1 MSYSMKIMPI
11 YNRFQNI
18 TPIEQNIFDY
28 NYKNYNKNQ
37 IQQNKSLIKNNS
49 LSYMTFQE
57 NSFRPNQAS
66 INQISLTSPNITPI
80 NDNTQPI
87 RIIKKSFKR
96 QQLLPKGMQYSY
108 YQTNINNNLENKL
121 KYGSN
126 KVSNLFNLYKI
137 NVLDDSKNDFN
148 ALENKPIEEIVSSI
162 NENIDSKK
170 NSNIFLKFPLLS
182 TEGEKIFSSNVDKNM
197 DKFIHSNYFKY
208 IENFPRTNEIVD
220 INNNTDI
227 LLSKNSDLNSEIKKP
242 LENKLFHS
250 VNNFTKFYLNNNNYI
265 EENNEINN
273 EINNNIRID
282 INKKNKNV
290 KYKENS
296 NNFYFI
302 NNNANNKD
310 YFNIYNGYDNKNNI
324 ANNYNINNNT
334 MPIQFFKV
342 NKIRKELEPESNF
355 NLSEFIKLNLIGR
368 GGEGVIYSVKWV
380 KNNKKYA
387 LKKGIILTLESLKSK
402 QDEIKMLK
410 CFMQNSGNDGIIK
423 IYGEKCILTN
433 NGFYD
438 FYEIME
444 FAEKDWE
451 QEIINRGQYQ
461 LFYSENELL
470 TIMGQIVKTFA
481 LLQKNHITHR
491 DIKPQNI
498 MLVKG
503 RFKISDF
510 GNSRLLKREGYCVQR
525 IRGSE
530 MFMSPVMFKGLHSNK
545 VQVKH
550 NTYKSDVFSLGMCF
564 LLAASLSYNPLNVI
578 RELYDMNAIYNV
590 IYSHLGNRYSQNVLK
605 ILLSML
611 QVKEKIRPDFIE
623 LESLFP
629 QLYIMK

>member
-1 MSYSMKIMPI
+1 MPI

-18 TPIEQNIFDY
+18 TPIEPNIIDY
-28 NYKNYNKNQ
+28 NCKNYNKNQ
-37 IQQNKSLIKNNS
+37 IQQNQPFIKNNS
-49 LSYMTFQE
+49 LSNMAFQE
-57 NSFRPNQAS
+57 NSFRPNIVS
-66 INQISLTSPNITPI
+66 INQLSLTSQNITSI
-80 NDNTQPI
+80 NDNTQPL

-96 QQLLPKGMQYSY
+96 QQLLPKGMKYSY
-108 YQTNINNNLENKL
+108 SQTDINNLENKL
-121 KYGSN
+121 KYESN
-126 KVSNLFNLYKI
+126 NVSNLFNLNNKNI
-137 NVLDDSKNDFN
+137 LEDHKNDFN
-148 ALENKPIEEIVSSI
+148 ALEIKPLEEILSSN
-162 NENIDSKK
+162 NENRNSKK
-170 NSNIFLKFPLLS
+170 KSNIFLKFPSLS
-182 TEGEKIFSSNVDKNM
+182 KEDEKIFASNKDKNIG
-197 DKFIHSNYFKY
+197 KFIHNSYFKY
-208 IENFPRTNEIVD
+208 IKNIPRTNEIVD

-227 LLSKNSDLNSEIKKP
+227 LLSKNSDLNSEINKP

-250 VNNFTKFYLNNNNYI
+250 SNNFTNFYINNNNYI
-265 EENNEINN
+265 AKNNQLNDK
-273 EINNNIRID
+273 INNNIRID

-290 KYKENS
+290 KYKDNS
-296 NNFYFI
+296 NNYYFI
-302 NNNANNKD
+302 NNNIYIKD
-310 YFNIYNGYDNKNNI
+310 YFNNYNGYDKKNNI
-324 ANNYNINNNT
+324 VYNYNINNNT
-334 MPIQFFKV
+334 MPIQYIKV
-342 NKIRKELEPESNF
+342 NEIGKELEPESNF

-387 LKKGIILTLESLKSK
+387 LKKGFILKLESLKSK

-410 CFMQNSGNDGIIK
+410 DFRKNSRNDGIIK
-423 IYGEKCILTN
+423 IYGEKCILTK

-461 LFYSENELL
+461 LFYNENELMA
-470 TIMGQIVKTFA
+470 IMGQIVKTFA

-498 MLVKG
+498 MLVNGK
-503 RFKISDF
+503 FKISDF

-530 MFMSPVMFKGLHSNK
+530 MFMSPAMFKGLHSNK

-564 LLAASLSYNPLNVI
+564 LLAAALSYNPLNVI

-590 IYSHLGNRYSQNVLK
+590 IYSHLGNRYSQKVLK

-611 QVKEKIRPDFIE
+611 QVKEKFRPDFIE